1 MHLWTFQGVEHS
13 LTEGRIDLS
22 RSPYRE
28 SVTGYEDAV
37 RELARMV
44 EPSGQFIWCLAR
56 EVEWNDSLPF
66 DKYTLDVPP
75 TDFLAVLDD
84 PVWERIL
91 GTNSVPDSLHDRWQ
105 SEWDWDTH
113 KVGRSEHREM
123 KRREY
128 LASSPPKEVLWQEL
142 QIEVP
147 TSESTVLL
155 KHPIPAKWII
165 SRERYESSL
174 QKTVC
179 VPRVSRDPA

>member
-1 MHLWTFQGVEHS
+1 MAFVSSFFAIRIGRSCSNHS
-13 LTEGRIDLS
+13 TSLARLS
-22 RSPYRE
+22 E
-28 SVTGYEDAV
+28 SRRVVPSAV

-113 KVGRSEHREM
+113 CRRKVV
-123 KRREY
+123 
-128 LASSPPKEVLWQEL
+128 A
-142 QIEVP
+142 
-147 TSESTVLL
+147 
-155 KHPIPAKWII
+155 
-165 SRERYESSL
+165 
-174 QKTVC
+174 
-179 VPRVSRDPA
+179 